1 MPAGSFLRSRVTA
14 DLCGWFICTHDIH
27 TSAVLVIPDI
37 FLIAALFIHKD
48 RICSNSSDTAFVQS
62 WQ

>member
-14 DLCGWFICTHDIH
+14 DLCGWFIYTHDID

-37 FLIAALFIHKD
+37 PYCCSVYSQGQDLF
-48 RICSNSSDTAFVQS
+48 
-62 WQ
+62 